1 MSRNG
6 AVPPATTRLSGCTAF
21 TPAAIAFTIAR
32 YRPGETGP
40 AADELRPQHDADVG
54 LVPRLPEANARQSLD
69 LSAIAPRGRVRELPE
84 LHGIGPER
92 HVVDLGVSGIGPLRR
107 AVDRHE
113 RLQPSLGDRRDLA
126 VEVFPVVGGVVR
138 VASVEVRAVSCG
150 TRRRNVAP
158 VEEEPERAGAR
169 RTHAPQRQTVVVQ
182 EWLCGQERSLERSS
196 PVRVAG
202 EDAGT
207 GSENEEREQPREDG
221 RAAAHVQLLVV
232 T

>member
-1 MSRNG
+1 MH
-6 AVPPATTRLSGCTAF
+6 RLHAGCDR
-21 TPAAIAFTIAR
+21 IHHRSIQAR
-32 YRPGETGP
+32 GNGP

-54 LVPRLPEANARQSLD
+54 LVPGLPEANARQSLD
-69 LSAIAPRGRVRELPE
+69 LSAVAPRGRVREVPE

-92 HVVDLGVSGIGPLRR
+92 HLVDLGVSGIGPLRR

-126 VEVFPVVGGVVR
+126 VEVFPVVGGVVGSR
-138 VASVEVRAVSCG
+138 ALKSGRFRAAPAGATVRQLRKSLSVLAPDARTRRSVRPLSSMNGSAGKNAVSSG
-150 TRRRNVAP
+150 PA
-158 VEEEPERAGAR
+158 
-169 RTHAPQRQTVVVQ
+169 
-182 EWLCGQERSLERSS
+182 

-207 GSENEEREQPREDG
+207 GSEDEEREQPREDG
-221 RAAAHVQLLVV
+221 CAAAHAQLSVV